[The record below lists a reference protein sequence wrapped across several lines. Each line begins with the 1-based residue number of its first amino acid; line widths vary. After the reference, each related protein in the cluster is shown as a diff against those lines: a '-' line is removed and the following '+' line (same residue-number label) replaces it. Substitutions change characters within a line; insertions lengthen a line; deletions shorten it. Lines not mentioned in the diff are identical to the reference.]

1 MKAIK
6 GAKTIEEYYHKK
18 IEAWI
23 EENFMSDNNI
33 VIVQHSPAHP
43 NEFTLEDETGKLFL
57 KVCKDGHIEERK

>member
-23 EENFMSDNNI
+23 EENFM
-33 VIVQHSPAHP
+33 PKT
-43 NEFTLEDETGKLFL
+43 TL
-57 KVCKDGHIEERK
+57 